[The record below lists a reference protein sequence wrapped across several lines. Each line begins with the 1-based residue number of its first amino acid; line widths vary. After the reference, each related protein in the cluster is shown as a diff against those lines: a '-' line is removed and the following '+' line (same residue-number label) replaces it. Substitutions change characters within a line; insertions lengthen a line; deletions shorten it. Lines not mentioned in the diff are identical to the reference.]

1 MNADIIIVLAIIA
14 VAVVLFVTEWVRYDG
29 VALMV
34 LLALAISGVIPM
46 ARAIEGF
53 ANPAVVTI
61 AAVLVLSGGLYR
73 TGVANLVGA
82 QVMRFA
88 GDSPLRVTALMMLTA
103 GLMSGIMN
111 NIAAT
116 ALLLPVALDIA
127 RRLGMRPSRL
137 LIPLAFAS
145 LLGGMTT
152 LIGTGPN
159 ILLSSVLERSGEGTF
174 GLFSFTPVGAAALLA
189 GIMYM
194 VVAGRHL
201 LPDRPTED
209 EETAAGVDLRG
220 RYDLGET
227 LFTMRIPRRSA
238 LDGKSL
244 VQARLGRALGID
256 LLAVRRRG
264 QLLRAPEP
272 DFLVQGDDTLIC
284 EGRPAAVDEL
294 RAWGHLANHDE
305 SEDALWRLAGDAT
318 ALAKVKIAP
327 DSDLVGNT
335 VLGLDFRNRFEAHI
349 VAIRRGD
356 EVRSVSFQETRLEA
370 DDTLLLLGREDRL
383 RRLLDAEE
391 FASLGWTDIGTAARE
406 YRLDRWLMRLEIPS
420 GSALDG
426 QTLEGSRLNRAFD
439 LTVLEIQREGGGGG
453 GGQGDA
459 NVFLPGASE
468 TLRAGDRLIVE
479 GDADSLAV
487 LGGLQELALEDER
500 PSLGELESER
510 VGFAEVTLSPS
521 SNIVG
526 KTLGEIFFRESYG
539 LTLLAI
545 WRGGEA
551 VHSNIRL
558 GEMRLRF
565 GDALLVY
572 GRRKKIGLLARDP
585 RFLVLTAAL
594 REVFRVRRAPL
605 ASAIMAGV
613 ILTASLNL
621 MPVYIAALLGA
632 LLMVF
637 SGCLKGNE
645 VYTLIEWRVVVLLGG
660 MLALGL
666 AMEES
671 GTAELLARE
680 VVARAGEAGP
690 RVLIAT
696 LFLVCAIAAQV
707 VPTSAVAVLVAPVAL
722 STAAELDLSVRALL
736 MVVAVGSSCA
746 FLSPFGHP
754 VNLLVMGVGGYKV
767 TDYTRVGAP
776 LFLILLLIAVFF
788 LPVVWPV

>member
-1 MNADIIIVLAIIA
+1 MNADIIIVLVIIA

-29 VALMV
+29 VAITV

-82 QVMRFA
+82 QVMRLA
-88 GDSPLRVTALMMLTA
+88 GNSPVRVTALMMLTA
-103 GLMSGIMN
+103 GLMSGLMN

-116 ALLLPVALDIA
+116 ALLLPVVLDIA

-159 ILLSSVLERSGEGTF
+159 ILLASVLERSGEGSF
-174 GLFSFTPVGAAALLA
+174 GLFSFTPVGAAALLV
-189 GIMYM
+189 GILYM
-194 VVAGRHL
+194 VLVGRRL
-201 LPDRPTED
+201 LPDRPTDDED
-209 EETAAGVDLRG
+209 STGDVDLRG
-220 RYDLGET
+220 RYDLAET
-227 LFTMRIPRRSA
+227 LFTMRIPRHSA
-238 LDGKSL
+238 LDGRSL

-256 LLAVRRRG
+256 LLAVRREG

-272 DFLVQGDDTLIC
+272 DFLLRGGDVLVC
-284 EGRPAAVDEL
+284 EGRREAVADL

-305 SEDALWRLAGDAT
+305 PEDTLWRLAGDTT
-318 ALAKVKIAP
+318 ALARVEIPPNSA
-327 DSDLVGNT
+327 LVGGT
-335 VLGLDFRNRFEAHI
+335 VRELDFRNRFQAHI

-356 EVRSVSFQETRLEA
+356 QVRNVSFQESRLEA
-370 DDTLLLLGREDRL
+370 GDTLLLLGREDRL
-383 RRLLDAEE
+383 RRLMSAEE
-391 FASLGWTDIGTAARE
+391 FASLGWTDMGTAARE
-406 YRLDRWLMRLEIPS
+406 YGLDRWLMRLEIPPS
-420 GSALDG
+420 SALDG
-426 QTLEGSRLNRAFD
+426 QTLEASRLSRSFD
-439 LTVLEIQREGGGGG
+439 LTVLEIQRKGEEEG
-453 GGQGDA
+453 A
-459 NVFLPGASE
+459 NIFLPGASDA
-468 TLRAGDRLIVE
+468 LRAGDRLIVE
-479 GDADSLAV
+479 GDAASCAV
-487 LGGLQELALEDER
+487 LGALQDLEVHDER
-500 PSLGELESER
+500 PSLRELESER
-510 VGFAEVTLSPS
+510 VGFAEVTLAPS
-521 SNIVG
+521 SHIVG

-572 GRRKKIGLLARDP
+572 GRRTKIGLLARDS
-585 RFLVLTAAL
+585 RFLVLTQAL
-594 REVFRVRRAPL
+594 REVFRVRRAPV
-605 ASAIMAGV
+605 AAAIMGGV
-613 ILTASLNL
+613 ILAASLNL
-621 MPVYIAALLGA
+621 LPVYIAALFGA

-637 SGCLKGNE
+637 TGCLKGNE
-645 VYTLIEWRVVVLLGG
+645 VYTLIEWRLVVLLGG

-671 GTAELLARE
+671 GAAELLARD
-680 VVARAGEAGP
+680 VIGRAADAGP
-690 RVLIAT
+690 RVLIAS
-696 LFLVCAIAAQV
+696 LFLLCALAAQF

-722 STAAELDLSVRALL
+722 STATELGLSASALL

-776 LFLILLLIAVFF
+776 LFLLVLLVAVFL
-788 LPVVWPV
+788 LPVVWPI

>member
-1 MNADIIIVLAIIA
+1 MLNADVFIVLAIIA

-29 VALMV
+29 VALIV

-46 ARAIEGF
+46 SRAIEGF

-82 QVMRFA
+82 QVMRLA
-88 GDSPLRVTALMMLTA
+88 GDSPVRVTGLMMLTA
-103 GLMSGIMN
+103 GLMSGLMN

-116 ALLLPVALDIA
+116 ALLLPVVLDIA

-137 LIPLAFAS
+137 LIPLSFAA

-159 ILLSSVLERSGEGTF
+159 ILLSTVLERSGEGSF
-174 GLFSFTPVGAAALLA
+174 GLFSFTPVGAAALVL
-189 GIMYM
+189 GVLYM
-194 VVAGRHL
+194 ILAGRHL
-201 LPDRPTED
+201 LPDRPTDGD
-209 EETAAGVDLRG
+209 EGAGDVDLRG

-227 LFTMRIPRRSA
+227 LFSLRIPRGSA

-244 VQARLGRALGID
+244 IQARLGRALGID
-256 LLAVRRRG
+256 LLAVRRHG

-272 DFLVQGDDTLIC
+272 EFLLASGDILIF
-284 EGRPAAVDEL
+284 EGRRDAVDGL
-294 RAWGHLANHDE
+294 RAWGHLANHEE
-305 SEDALWRLAGDAT
+305 SEDTLWRLVEDAT
-318 ALAKVKIAP
+318 ALAKIEIAP
-327 DSDLVGNT
+327 SSGLIGST
-335 VLGLDFRNRFEAHI
+335 VRSLDFRNRFQAHI
-349 VAIRRGD
+349 VALRRGD
-356 EVRSVSFQETRLEA
+356 EIRSASFQETRLEA
-370 DDTLLLLGREDRL
+370 GDTLLLLGREDRL
-383 RRLLDAEE
+383 QQLRYEDE
-391 FASLGWTDIGTAARE
+391 FSSLGWTDIGTATRE
-406 YRLDRWLMRLEIPS
+406 YDLQRWLMRLRIPE
-420 GSALDG
+420 GSALHG
-426 QTLEGSRLNRAFD
+426 QTLAESRLSHAFD
-439 LTVLEIQREGGGGG
+439 LTVLEIQREGGSGNG
-453 GGQGDA
+453 
-459 NVFLPGASE
+459 NIFLPRASDV
-468 TLRAGDRLIVE
+468 LRSGDGLIVE
-479 GDADSLAV
+479 GNPEAYAV
-487 LGGLQELALEDER
+487 LDALQALEPHDAP
-500 PSLGELESER
+500 PSLRELESER
-510 VGFAEVTLSPS
+510 VGFGEVTLAPS

-545 WRGGEA
+545 WRGGQTI
-551 VHSNIRL
+551 HSNIRL
-558 GEMRLRF
+558 GETRLQF

-572 GRRKKIGLLARDP
+572 GVRKKIQLLARDP
-585 RFLVLTAAL
+585 RFLVLTAEL
-594 REVFRVRRAPL
+594 REVFRARRAPV
-605 ASAIMAGV
+605 ASAIMVGV
-613 ILTASLNL
+613 ILAASLNL
-621 MPVYIAALLGA
+621 LPVYIAALLGA

-637 SGCLKGNE
+637 SGCLKWNE
-645 VYTLIEWRVVVLLGG
+645 VYPLIEWRVVVLLGG

-680 VVARAGEAGP
+680 VVRRAAEAGP

-696 LFLVCAIAAQV
+696 LFLLCALAAQF
-707 VPTSAVAVLVAPVAL
+707 VPTSAVAVLVAPIAL
-722 STAAELDLSVRALL
+722 STATELDISARALF

-776 LFLILLLIAVFF
+776 LFLLLLLLVVFF
-788 LPVVWPV
+788 LPVVWPI

>member
-1 MNADIIIVLAIIA
+1 MLNADIVIVLAIIA

-29 VALMV
+29 VALIV

-46 ARAIEGF
+46 SRAIEGF

-82 QVMRFA
+82 QVMRLA
-88 GDSPLRVTALMMLTA
+88 GDSPVRVTGLMMLTA
-103 GLMSGIMN
+103 GLMSGLMN

-116 ALLLPVALDIA
+116 ALLLPVVLDIA

-137 LIPLAFAS
+137 LIPLSFAA

-159 ILLSSVLERSGEGTF
+159 ILLSTVLERSGQGSF
-174 GLFSFTPVGAAALLA
+174 GLFSFTPVGAAALVL
-189 GIMYM
+189 GVLYM
-194 VVAGRHL
+194 ILAGRHL
-201 LPDRPTED
+201 LPDRPTDGD
-209 EETAAGVDLRG
+209 EAVGDVDLRG

-227 LFTMRIPRRSA
+227 LFSLRIPRGSA
-238 LDGKSL
+238 LDGRSL

-256 LLAVRRRG
+256 LLALRRRG

-272 DFLVQGDDTLIC
+272 DFLLRGGDILIC
-284 EGRPAAVDEL
+284 EGREDVVERL
-294 RAWGHLANHDE
+294 RAWGRLANQEE
-305 SEDALWRLAGDAT
+305 SEDTLWRPVEDAT
-318 ALAKVKIAP
+318 ALAKVEIAP
-327 DSDLVGNT
+327 SSSLIGST
-335 VLGLDFRNRFEAHI
+335 VRSLNFRNRFQAHV

-356 EVRSVSFQETRLEA
+356 EVRSASFQEARLEA
-370 DDTLLLLGREDRL
+370 GDTLLLLGREDQLQQL
-383 RRLLDAEE
+383 RYADE
-391 FASLGWTDIGTAARE
+391 FASLSWTDVGTGTRE
-406 YRLDRWLMRLEIPS
+406 YGLQRWLMRLDIPE
-420 GSALDG
+420 GSALHG
-426 QTLEGSRLNRAFD
+426 QTLSESRLRRAFD
-439 LTVLEIQREGGGGG
+439 LTILEIHRGGGS
-453 GGQGDA
+453 GDE
-459 NVFLPGASE
+459 NIFLPQASD
-468 TLRAGDRLIVE
+468 TLRSGDRLIVE
-479 GDADSLAV
+479 GNQESYAV
-487 LGGLQELALEDER
+487 LNALQALEPHDAP
-500 PSLGELESER
+500 PSLTELESER
-510 VGFAEVTLSPS
+510 VGFGEVTLAPS

-539 LTLLAI
+539 LTLLSI
-545 WRGGEA
+545 WRGGRTI
-551 VHSNIRL
+551 HSNIRL
-558 GEMRLRF
+558 GGTRLQF

-572 GRRKKIGLLARDP
+572 GGRKKIQLLARDP
-585 RFLVLTAAL
+585 RFLVLTAEL
-594 REVFRVRRAPL
+594 REVFRVGRAPL
-605 ASAIMAGV
+605 ASAIMVGV
-613 ILTASLNL
+613 ILAASLNL
-621 MPVYIAALLGA
+621 LPVYIAALLGA

-645 VYTLIEWRVVVLLGG
+645 VYPLIEWRVVVLLGG

-671 GTAELLARE
+671 GAAELLARE
-680 VVARAGEAGP
+680 VVGRAAEAGP

-696 LFLVCAIAAQV
+696 LFLLCALAAQF
-707 VPTSAVAVLVAPVAL
+707 VPTSAVAVLVAPIAL
-722 STAAELDLSVRALL
+722 STATELDLSARALF

-776 LFLILLLIAVFF
+776 LFLLLLLLVVFF
-788 LPVVWPV
+788 LPVVWPI